1 MDGMFQAFKKHKQSD
16 IYVKFKRNK
25 NLFDGKSVEVFY
37 KDVLKRVKLEYM
49 GALTE
54 NNEYTEFV
62 RSGNFLT
69 RVYQPFKD
77 LVVGNNVLGAVT
89 KLYAELATG
98 TEPTITIE
106 ESKKEILEEIDL
118 QDLVGEAMAVQS
130 YGGKFLLKGFLLNNK
145 LYLQV
150 IPPHQYFAVP
160 SILNSDIVDYYVV
173 FEEEKKELTAEIY
186 KQGRTEYR
194 KYKVQKDCL
203 AEVPYPADLKE
214 YGAMQDGLGWAKIY
228 KEWQV
233 VEVNNLFKRSD
244 YLEDLVIL
252 NRELVVGDTLT
263 SQAFDKVA
271 NPLLQIPEGAVE
283 YGEHGELRL
292 HLEDRTIIVEP
303 EDKDIKQV
311 EMSTKTEEWKS
322 HRANI
327 LEQIYQNTG
336 TNEQAFGLNKT
347 GTASGEAKRRDMER
361 TIATV
366 VAKRDRILTGL
377 EKVIKWG
384 YQELHGTELDIVIS
398 GKDIL
403 ALGVAEKILIA
414 VQGISSGILSVET
427 AIRYINISDVDVK
440 EELHRIKSELSYRE
454 KLIQS
459 LQILQQIDM
468 EERVAGLIKTQADEL
483 VKELGL
489 DEEEPVST

>member
-16 IYVKFKRNK
+16 IYIKFKRNK

-62 RSGNFLT
+62 RNGNFLT

-160 SILNSDIVDYYVV
+160 STLNSDIVDYYVV

-194 KYKVQKDCL
+194 KYKVQKDCF

-214 YGAMQDGLGWAKIY
+214 YGATQDGLGWAKIY

-283 YGEHGELRL
+283 YGERGELRI

-414 VQGISSGILSVET
+414 VQGITAGILSVKT
-427 AIRYINISDVDVK
+427 AIRYINISDVDVE
-440 EELHRIKSELSYRE
+440 EELQRIKSELSYRE

-489 DEEEPVST
+489 DEEKPISS

>member
-150 IPPHQYFAVP
+150 IPPHQYFGVP
-160 SILNSDIVDYYVV
+160 SALNSDIIDYYVV

-194 KYKVQKDCL
+194 KYKVQKDCF
-203 AEVPYPADLKE
+203 AEIPYPANLQE
-214 YGAMQDGLGWAKIY
+214 YGATQDGLGWAKIY

-244 YLEDLVIL
+244 YVEDLVIL
-252 NRELVVGDTLT
+252 NRELVIGDTLT

-283 YGEHGELRL
+283 YGDHGELRL

-303 EDKDIKQV
+303 DDKDIKQV

-322 HRANI
+322 HRAYI

-366 VAKRDRILTGL
+366 VAKRDRIFTGL

-414 VQGISSGILSVET
+414 VQGITAGILSVET
-427 AIRYINISDVDVK
+427 AIRYINISDVDVE
-440 EELHRIKSELSYRE
+440 EELQRIKSELSYRE

-489 DEEEPVST
+489 DEEKPISS

>member
-150 IPPHQYFAVP
+150 IPPHQYFGVP
-160 SILNSDIVDYYVV
+160 SALNSDIIDYYVV

-194 KYKVQKDCL
+194 KYKVQKDCF
-203 AEVPYPADLKE
+203 AEIPYPANLQE
-214 YGAMQDGLGWAKIY
+214 YGATQDGLGWAKIY

-244 YLEDLVIL
+244 YVEDLVIL
-252 NRELVVGDTLT
+252 NRELVIGDTLT

-283 YGEHGELRL
+283 YGDHGELRL

-303 EDKDIKQV
+303 DDKDIKQV

-366 VAKRDRILTGL
+366 VAKRDRIFTGL

-414 VQGISSGILSVET
+414 VQGITAGILSVET
-427 AIRYINISDVDVK
+427 AIRYINISDVDVE
-440 EELHRIKSELSYRE
+440 EELQRIKSELSYRE

-489 DEEEPVST
+489 DEEKPISS